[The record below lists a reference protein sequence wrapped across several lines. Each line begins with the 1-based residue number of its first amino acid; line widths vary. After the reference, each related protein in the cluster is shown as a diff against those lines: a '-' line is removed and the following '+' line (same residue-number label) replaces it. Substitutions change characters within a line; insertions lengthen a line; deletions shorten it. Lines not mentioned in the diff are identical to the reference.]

1 MDYHKLINKKV
12 SQPVG
17 KWLCTAGREANN
29 ITVQLKDIQSQNDHY
44 AHNIMT
50 LTNLDL

>member
-1 MDYHKLINKKV
+1 MALSQVDKV

-17 KWLCTAGREANN
+17 KWLCIAGREANN
-29 ITVQLKDIQSQNDHY
+29 ITVQLKDILSQNDHY

-50 LTNLDL
+50 TNLDL